1 MTASRV
7 NPLLRFNFLTHQKMT
22 MNAHE
27 NLEEFTDPPNY
38 DIEEGE
44 RSSVRIAFYCEEAKT
59 VGGPVLEIACGS
71 GLVTIP
77 IAAMGLETTGVDLAH
92 PMLEH
97 ARKKA
102 AAQGLKIR
110 WVEADARSFDLGT
123 KYRFILLTGNAFQAF
138 LRRED
143 QEALLA
149 SVRRHLAPNGI
160 FAFETRNPSGHD
172 LTNQPEEE
180 FDQRYTSVEGY
191 PISVSFTQA
200 YDPIAQVMYWTSYR
214 RWNDGGHEHTKET
227 HIACRFTHPQELEA
241 LLHYNGF
248 EIIEQYGDWNKEAL
262 SASSLSIISIC
273 KAQRS
278 VS

>member
-1 MTASRV
+1 
-7 NPLLRFNFLTHQKMT
+7 
-22 MNAHE
+22 MNAHG
-27 NLEEFTDPPNY
+27 NLEEFSDPPNY

-44 RSSVRIAFYCEEAKT
+44 RSAPRIAFYCELAKS

-77 IAAMGLETTGVDLAH
+77 IAATGLDVTGIDLAL

-102 AAQGLKIR
+102 EQQDLNIR

-123 KYRFILLTGNAFQAF
+123 PYKFIYLTGNAFQAF

-149 SVRRHLAPNGI
+149 AVKRHLAPQGI

-172 LTNQPEEE
+172 LTDQPEEE
-180 FDQRYTSVEGY
+180 FDQSYVSVKGY
-191 PISVSFTQA
+191 QVSVSFTQH
-200 YDPIAQVMYWTSYR
+200 YDPLAQVIYWTSYR
-214 RWNDGGHEHTKET
+214 RWNDGERDHKKET

-241 LLHYNGF
+241 LLYYNGF
-248 EIIEQYGDWNKEAL
+248 QVIQQYGSWEKEAL
-262 SASSLSIISIC
+262 SASSPSIITIC
-273 KAQRS
+273 KVR
-278 VS
+278 